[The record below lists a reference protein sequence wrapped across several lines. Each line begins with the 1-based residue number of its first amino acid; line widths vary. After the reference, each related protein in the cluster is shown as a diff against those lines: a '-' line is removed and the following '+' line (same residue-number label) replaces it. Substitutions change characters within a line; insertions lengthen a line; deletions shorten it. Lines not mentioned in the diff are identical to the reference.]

1 LERPD
6 VGWAV
11 TKTHVL
17 QIRINGFCQNA
28 NASIAPYAR
37 KDPMITAEC
46 HLLHCSFSSCEHSFL
61 QIEVIR
67 ELSPSIATNQQTF
80 AQVLDQ
86 STLWNLDMMPT
97 CS

>member
-17 QIRINGFCQNA
+17 QIRINGFCQKA
-28 NASIAPYAR
+28 NASANAC

-46 HLLHCSFSSCEHSFL
+46 HTLHCSFSSCEHSFL

-80 AQVLDQ
+80 AQVINQ
-86 STLWNLDMMPT
+86 
-97 CS
+97 